1 MIYTYGIVSGRVRR
15 VPENPG
21 IYYRAE
27 NEKYL
32 LFFENSNVQ
41 KIFRNIDRNY
51 EKLLFKIYQMRVT
64 DRGFQKSERFYYYLH
79 GHLFDKE
86 RISDF
91 FESDFTI
98 VEIEGKTYY
107 SPSMEKLENLLD
119 EHSSESITIKRFK
132 DGVLIRQGD

>member
-1 MIYTYGIVSGRVRR
+1 MRYTYGIVSGRVQR

-64 DRGFQKSERFYYYLH
+64 DRGFQKSERFYYYLN
-79 GHLFDKE
+79 GHLFEKE

-119 EHSSESITIKRFK
+119 EHSSESITIKWFK